1 MFAKAEILETG
12 KEIEIGLPDR
22 HTIVFGETGAGK
34 TESVLLNFW
43 KGKKIITIIDG
54 KGELAAKDTAK
65 KLRPEANIIDFN
77 SKINLL
83 KGLDEKNKEK
93 EEEENRESEI
103 SELIINSLYPK
114 EISPAEKFYQN
125 TAVQALE
132 FVLKFIENPTF
143 EKIFIALYKD
153 NILKLY
159 KEQAG
164 KMTEAEKL
172 IASGLVENK
181 DYSSLVSGFLNK
193 LQPFALS
200 KNFNNEEAE
209 NIDFSK
215 VNWVSLR
222 NIEKEN
228 SMGRMIIEN
237 LRLRKPK
244 ELDYE
249 VCLCVDEFADL
260 MFSAFSKI
268 IKEVRSFKVQ
278 LVMMTQ
284 SLSDADRFD
293 SSLLDILLSNSQN
306 KYFMKQDSIRN
317 EDISKLFGN
326 KIFEYNTK
334 SKDNAGTLGIAKS
347 ERRDYIVQPQAFSK
361 LKPGQAY
368 AKTMIDGT
376 LEIVGL
382 EFNRVEIER

>member
-65 KLRPEANIIDFN
+65 KLRPEAMIYDFQ

-83 KGLDEKNKEK
+83 KGLSEK
-93 EEEENRESEI
+93 EI

-114 EISPAEKFYQN
+114 EISTAESFYQN
-125 TAVQALE
+125 FATQALR
-132 FVLKFIENPTF
+132 FVLKYIENPTF

-172 IASGLVENK
+172 IAGGLVEDKN
-181 DYSSLVSGFLNK
+181 YGGYISGFLDK

-200 KNFNNEEAE
+200 KNFNTEEGE

-222 NIEKEN
+222 NIQEEN

-244 ELDYE
+244 ELNYE
-249 VCLCVDEFADL
+249 VCLCIDEFADL

-268 IKEVRSFKVQ
+268 IKEIRSFKVQ

-293 SSLLDILLSNSQN
+293 SALLDILLSNSQN

-347 ERRDYIVQPQAFSK
+347 ERRDYIIQPQAFGK

-368 AKTMIDGT
+368 AKTMLDGT
-376 LEIVGL
+376 LEIVGI

>member
-1 MFAKAEILETG
+1 MFANCEILETR
-12 KEIEIGLPDR
+12 KEIEIGLPDK

-43 KGKKIITIIDG
+43 IGKKIITIIDG

-65 KLRPEANIIDFN
+65 KLRPETIVYDFQSN
-77 SKINLL
+77 INLL
-83 KGLDEKNKEK
+83 KGLSEK
-93 EEEENRESEI
+93 EI

-114 EISPAEKFYQN
+114 EISTAESFYQN
-125 TAVQALE
+125 FATQALR
-132 FVLKFIENPTF
+132 FVLKYIENPTF

-159 KEQAG
+159 KEHAG
-164 KMTEAEKL
+164 KMSEAEKL
-172 IASGLVENK
+172 IAGGLVEDKN
-181 DYSSLVSGFLNK
+181 YGGYISGFLDK

-200 KNFNNEEAE
+200 KNFNTEEGE
-209 NIDFSK
+209 NINFSK

-222 NIEKEN
+222 NIQEEN

-244 ELDYE
+244 ELNYE
-249 VCLCVDEFADL
+249 VCLCIDEFADL

-268 IKEVRSFKVQ
+268 IKEIRSFKVQ

-293 SSLLDILLSNSQN
+293 SALLDILLSNSQN

-347 ERRDYIVQPQAFSK
+347 ERRDYIIQPQAFSK

>member
-54 KGELAAKDTAK
+54 KGEIAAKETAN
-65 KLRPEANIIDFN
+65 KLRPEAIIYDFQ

-83 KGLDEKNKEK
+83 KGLSEK
-93 EEEENRESEI
+93 EI

-114 EISPAEKFYQN
+114 EISTAESFYQN
-125 TAVQALE
+125 FATQALR
-132 FVLKFIENPTF
+132 FVLKYIENPTF

-164 KMTEAEKL
+164 KMSEAEKL
-172 IASGLVENK
+172 IAGGLVEDKN
-181 DYSSLVSGFLNK
+181 YGGYISGFLDK

-200 KNFNNEEAE
+200 KNFNTEEGE

-222 NIEKEN
+222 NIQEEN
-228 SMGRMIIEN
+228 SMGRMIVEN

-244 ELDYE
+244 ELNYE
-249 VCLCVDEFADL
+249 VCLCIDEFADL

-268 IKEVRSFKVQ
+268 IKEIRSFKVQ

-293 SSLLDILLSNSQN
+293 SALLDILLSNSQN

-334 SKDNAGTLGIAKS
+334 SRDNAGTLGIAKS
-347 ERRDYIVQPQAFSK
+347 ERRDYIIQPQAFSK

-368 AKTMIDGT
+368 AKIMIDGT
-376 LEIVGL
+376 LEIVGI

>member
-12 KEIEIGLPDR
+12 KEIEINLPDR

-43 KGKKIITIIDG
+43 TGKKIITIIDG
-54 KGELAAKDTAK
+54 KGEIAAKETAK
-65 KLRPEANIIDFN
+65 KLRTEANIYDFRSN
-77 SKINLL
+77 INLL
-83 KGLDEKNKEK
+83 KGLSEK
-93 EEEENRESEI
+93 EMEI

-114 EISPAEKFYQN
+114 EISPEAGFYQN
-125 TAVQALE
+125 FATQALE
-132 FVLKFIENPTF
+132 FVSKYIENPTF

-172 IASGLVENK
+172 VAGGLVEDKN
-181 DYSSLVSGFLNK
+181 YGGYISGFLNK

-200 KNFNNEEAE
+200 KNFNIEEAD

-222 NIEKEN
+222 NIQAQN

-237 LRLRKPK
+237 LRIRKPK
-244 ELDYE
+244 ELNYE

-260 MFSAFSKI
+260 MFAAFSKI
-268 IKEVRSFKVQ
+268 IKEIRSRGVQ
-278 LVMMTQ
+278 LVMLTQ

-293 SSLLDILLSNSQN
+293 SALLDILLSNSQN

-347 ERRDYIVQPQAFSK
+347 ERRDYIIQPQAFSK
-361 LKPGQAY
+361 LKPGMAY

-382 EFNRVEIER
+382 EFSRVEIKR